1 MRRREFIAALSGAAA
16 WPVVAHA
23 QQRPLP
29 VVGVFNTYPAEP
41 DLSWRAA
48 AFRQGIG
55 EQGYVDGRDVEI
67 LYRYA
72 EKSDSLPELAAEFV
86 RRRVAV
92 VFTVTTP
99 AALAIKKATATIP
112 IVFSSAADP
121 VQAGLVASLNRPGG
135 NVTGVTYL
143 VADLAAKRL
152 ELLREVVPA
161 AKSIGYLYDPNNSA
175 VEDPSI
181 TALETAAATLGL
193 RLVTAKATDAG
204 EIERAFAVLVEE
216 GIGALLAGNLV
227 RFTSQIIALAAH
239 DALPT
244 MYPYRNIVE
253 AGGLISY
260 GGDTVGSYHLA
271 GTYVGRILKGAKPS
285 DLPIQQST
293 RVELAI
299 NLKTA
304 KALGLTIPLPLL
316 VRADEVIE

>member
-1 MRRREFIAALSGAAA
+1 MRRREFIVGVGSAAV
-16 WPVVAHA
+16 WPRVVRA

-29 VVGVFNTYPAEP
+29 VVGVFNSYPADP
-41 DLSWRAA
+41 DLEEWGFVA

-92 VFTVTTP
+92 VFTRTTP

-112 IVFSSAADP
+112 IVFLSGADP

-135 NVTGVTYL
+135 NVTGMTYL
-143 VADLAAKRL
+143 AVDLAAKRL

-161 AKSIGYLYDPNNSA
+161 AKSIGFLYDPN
-175 VEDPSI
+175 VYGGDPSI

-204 EIERAFAVLVEE
+204 EIGRAFAVLVEE

-239 DALPT
+239 YALPT
-244 MYPYRNIVE
+244 MYPYRGIVE

-260 GGDTVGSYHLA
+260 GGTMLGHFA
-271 GTYVGRILKGAKPS
+271 WP
-285 DLPIQQST
+285 
-293 RVELAI
+293 
-299 NLKTA
+299 
-304 KALGLTIPLPLL
+304 ALMSA
-316 VRADEVIE
+316 VF

>member
-1 MRRREFIAALSGAAA
+1 MRRREFIAGIGSAAG
-16 WPVVAHA
+16 WPLVARA
-23 QQRPLP
+23 QQPVLP
-29 VVGVFNTYPAEP
+29 VVGVFNSDPAEP
-41 DLSWRAA
+41 DFEYRGLAA

-92 VFTVTTP
+92 VFTMTTP

-112 IVFSSAADP
+112 IVFLSGADP

-143 VADLAAKRL
+143 AVDLAAKRL

-161 AKSIGYLYDPNNSA
+161 AKSIGYLYDPNLS
-175 VEDPSI
+175 VLEDPSI

-227 RFTSQIIALAAH
+227 HFTSQIIALAAH
-239 DALPT
+239 YALPT
-244 MYPYRNIVE
+244 MYPYREIVQ

-260 GGDTVGSYHLA
+260 GGTPLGHFA
-271 GTYVGRILKGAKPS
+271 WP
-285 DLPIQQST
+285 
-293 RVELAI
+293 
-299 NLKTA
+299 
-304 KALGLTIPLPLL
+304 ALMSA
-316 VRADEVIE
+316 VF